1 MTYTKDMMIDL
12 LTTLKEK
19 KTRIEL
25 LRFDLAHPVKVSES
39 EMLSAMALGAPVNDG
54 ILRDKHS
61 VSDKTMRIALS
72 YKEVAD
78 RINRKSVEDM
88 SEELLQLVS
97 EVERLEFY
105 MKFLSEEQRNLLEML
120 YINKR
125 KWPEIENATG
135 LSRRTLNRRKEDALN
150 KLAEMYGYIEGF
162 KK

>member
-1 MTYTKDMMIDL
+1 MAYTKDMIIEL

-25 LRFDLAHPVKVSES
+25 LKFDLTHPVKISES

-54 ILRDKHS
+54 ILRDKYS

-72 YKEVAD
+72 YKDVAD

-88 SEELLQLVS
+88 SEELLQLVC

-105 MKFLSEEQRNLLEML
+105 MKFLSEEQRKLLDML

-125 KWPEIENATG
+125 KWPEIEKATG
-135 LSRRTLNRRKEDALN
+135 LSRRTLNRRKEDALK